1 MYLKSRANQNSCVP
15 KSGEGTAGPGRFTAA
30 GKAAAIVRQLQCDSD
45 CQANARMPAV
55 VKVVPIVI
63 TDVDVIGGIP
73 ICRPVFR
80 PRIHQHE
87 RKAAVRETRIPHV
100 HRRAGHPEIVLTS
113 EIETEAVLRNEVTA
127 IASTLRP
134 SAMIAVPVLS
144 TILLECA
151 MRLPGAMLLP
161 SPLLLPCNCLLL
173 RTLQLLLGLLGTLWL
188 LLLLSG
194 LRVLLLLLLL
204 GSLLLLLSGLRV
216 LLLLLRLL
224 GPLLLL
230 LLSGLCTLLLL
241 LRLLGPL
248 LLLLLSGLRALLLL
262 RLLGPLLLLLLS
274 GLCALLLRLTL
285 FFVLLTLRVRRDNR
299 PEEQKQGGSASGS
312 NELHNGHLR

>member
-1 MYLKSRANQNSCVP
+1 
-15 KSGEGTAGPGRFTAA
+15 
-30 GKAAAIVRQLQCDSD
+30 
-45 CQANARMPAV
+45 MPAV

-216 LLLLLRLL
+216 LLLLRLLGPLLLLLLSGLRTLLLLLRLL